1 MKTLKVNT
9 CYVMCSHYADL
20 EDEEQDPSEHL
31 LCCVCTLY
39 RPWRWKLAML
49 CVHAVHVWGGKLN
62 KETEWTLAML
72 CVYVMKI
79 LKMKNK
85 TRMTTYYV
93 VCCSRYA
100 GPENEEGNKMNT
112 CIAVCVRYEDTE
124 GEHLLCCVF
133 ALWIPWRWRTRP
145 ERQLFILCVYAM
157 QILKMKNSIRMTTYY
172 AVCVRYA
179 DLEDEVTRP
188 EWQLAMLCMYAI

>member
-1 MKTLKVNT
+1 MLCVFAMKTLKVNT
-9 CYVMCSHYADL
+9 CYVVCVRYEYL
-20 EDEEQDPSEHL
+20 EHEEQDQNDKTNL
-31 LCCVCTLY
+31 LFCVCAL
-39 RPWRWKLAML
+39 WRHWR
-49 CVHAVHVWGGKLN
+49 
-62 KETEWTLAML
+62 WTLAML
-72 CVYVMKI
+72 CVHTMET